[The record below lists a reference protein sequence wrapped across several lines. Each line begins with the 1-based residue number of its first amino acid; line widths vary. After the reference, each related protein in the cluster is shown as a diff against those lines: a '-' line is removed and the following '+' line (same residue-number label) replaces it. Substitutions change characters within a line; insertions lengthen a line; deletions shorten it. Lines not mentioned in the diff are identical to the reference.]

1 MRIFFMVLI
10 LIFSNLLKFASL
22 YAQIPAFPGAEGFG
36 AFASG
41 GRGGQV
47 IYVTNL
53 NLSGPGSLQAAI
65 NTPGPKYILF
75 KVSGVIQGTVEI
87 PVGGGNFTLAGQTS
101 PNGIILRGLLA
112 YNDENPTA
120 ENMVIRHIRSRL
132 GNASLYPPGGWM
144 AEDGLT
150 LGGVR
155 NTIIDHCSFAHATDE
170 AVDIS
175 RSSRITIQNCILAET
190 LGSHFDLGGM
200 LINYS
205 SPQSR
210 LDSLSIHHNIWNRIG
225 GRMPEISCES
235 PACQNQTIRIEMSNN
250 LLWDQNI
257 QVWYDPA
264 SGGPLFY
271 LDANIVGNVGIGRPT
286 YGGPLFNYNFLEFS
300 QNDLYVQGNFMPAYP
315 NWSDYQL
322 FYCCND
328 FNQFGPNSNMG
339 TANALDSRHPFPA
352 ITYTSQSGLLAYMM
366 AHAGA
371 QPRDSMDRRLMK
383 YVGQQSFDPTPLNLS
398 GANDPFIIQGNAV
411 APIDTDNDGMP
422 DSWEISYGLNPNFQ
436 DHNGTDLS
444 VGFTGMAGYTNLEC
458 YLFQLA
464 GDPVTP
470 VAVPVELSSFSAET
484 KSDGVHL
491 LWRTERETDNKGFS
505 IQRKT
510 GNEDFVTIGWVSA
523 GSGNGINYR
532 FRDHNPPSPAWLYYR
547 LRQEDYDGQFAWSEV
562 RSVQTGIERPEFALY
577 PNPAVE
583 WLRIKSTNAVQGPY
597 HIMVYDVW
605 GQLVFQTYTSQP
617 DMDIDVRNWAKTTY
631 ALRITGNGINF
642 QRTFQMQ

>member
-1 MRIFFMVLI
+1 MRVICFFALCFFDLFLKSSIIF
-10 LIFSNLLKFASL
+10 
-22 YAQIPAFPGAEGFG
+22 AQLPAFPGAEGFG
-36 AFASG
+36 AYASG

-112 YNDENPTA
+112 YNEENPTA
-120 ENMVIRHIRSRL
+120 ENMIIRHIRSRL
-132 GNASLYPPGGWM
+132 GNTSLYPPGGWM

-150 LGGVR
+150 LGGVH
-155 NTIIDHCSFAHATDE
+155 NAIIDHCSFAHATDE

-205 SPQSR
+205 SLQSR

-235 PACQNQTIRIEMSNN
+235 PACQNHQIRLEMSNN

-264 SGGPLFY
+264 SGGQLFY
-271 LDANIVGNVGIGRPT
+271 LDANIVGNVGVGRPS
-286 YGGPLFNYNFLEFS
+286 YGGPLFNFSFLDFP

-315 NWSDYQL
+315 NWADYQL

-328 FNQFGPNSNMG
+328 FNQFGPNTNMG
-339 TANALDSRHPFPA
+339 IANALSARHPFPA
-352 ITYTSQSGLLAYMM
+352 ITYTAQSGLIAYMM

-383 YVGQQSFDPTPLNLS
+383 YVGLNSFDPAPLSLA
-398 GANDPFIIQGNAV
+398 GANDPFIVQGNAEPPV
-411 APIDTDNDGMP
+411 DTDNDGMP
-422 DSWEISYGLNPNFQ
+422 DAWEISYGLNPNIQ

-444 VGFTGMAGYTNLEC
+444 IGFTGMAGYTNLEC
-458 YLFQLA
+458 YLFYLA

-470 VAVPVELSSFSAET
+470 VAVPVELSSFSAIAKT
-484 KSDGVHL
+484 DGVHL
-491 LWRTERETDNKGFS
+491 QWRTESETNNKGFS
-505 IQRKT
+505 IQRKI
-510 GNEDFVTIGWVSA
+510 GNGDFEVIGWVSA
-523 GSGNGINYR
+523 GQMNGNSYR
-532 FRDHNPPSPAWLYYR
+532 FLDKNAPAPAILYYR
-547 LRQEDYDGQFAWSEV
+547 LRQEDFDGQFSWSEV
-562 RSVQTGIERPEFALY
+562 RSVQTGPGKPVFELFPNPTVEWLNIRAKDIVQGSYHIQVFDVLGQMIYQIHTSKPEFA
-577 PNPAVE
+577 
-583 WLRIKSTNAVQGPY
+583 
-597 HIMVYDVW
+597 
-605 GQLVFQTYTSQP
+605 
-617 DMDIDVRNWAKTTY
+617 IDVRNWPKGVY
-631 ALRITGNGINF
+631 ALKISGVGLQF
-642 QRTFQMQ
+642 QETFQIQ